1 MPKKDRDYY
10 IAMVASLISTL
21 GWLGGAFGLFYTFYL
36 LVGDVSGDPW
46 NAAIWTFIAFG
57 LGITFALVEK
67 NYHRV
72 EY

>member
-10 IAMVASLISTL
+10 VAMVASLISTL
-21 GWLGGAFGLFYTFYL
+21 GWLGGVLGLVYTFYL
-36 LVGDVSGDPW
+36 LVGDVGGNPW
-46 NAAIWTFIAFG
+46 TAVIWTFIAFG

-67 NYHRV
+67 HYHRV